1 MNQNTK
7 GIIAVG
13 IVLGVVGLAYWGITK
28 FGKTD
33 TDTSTDTE
41 NKDELD
47 LLRQN
52 LNTTAS
58 IKTDVEI
65 LKFNGGKN
73 VIDFFKNG
81 RFYLYSLDNK
91 GTKKYINKGNW
102 SNGGLNLKTDDGK
115 EVSSTSVYKNLQD
128 IIK

>member
-1 MNQNTK
+1 MDKNLK
-7 GIIAVG
+7 GAIAVG
-13 IVLGVVGLAYWGITK
+13 VILGVVGLAYWGVTK
-28 FGKTD
+28 FGTKD
-33 TDTSTDTE
+33 TDTGTDTE

-52 LNTTAS
+52 LGTSAS

-65 LKFNGGKN
+65 RKFNGGKN

-91 GTKKYINKGNW
+91 GTKKYINSGNW
-102 SNGGLNLKTDDGK
+102 SNGGLNLKLDSGK
-115 EVSSTSVYKNLQD
+115 EVSSNSVYKNLQD
-128 IIK
+128 II

>member
-1 MNQNTK
+1 MNKNTK

-52 LNTTAS
+52 LGTTAG

-65 LKFNGGKN
+65 VKFNGGKN

-81 RFYLYSLDNK
+81 RFFLYSLDNK

-128 IIK
+128 LIK

>member
-1 MNQNTK
+1 MNKNTK

-52 LNTTAS
+52 LKTTAR

-65 LKFNGGKN
+65 LEFNGGKN
-73 VIDFFKNG
+73 VINFFKNG
-81 RFYLYSLDNK
+81 RFYLYSLDSK

-128 IIK
+128 II

>member
-1 MNQNTK
+1 MNKNTK

-13 IVLGVVGLAYWGITK
+13 IVLGVVGLAYWGVTK
-28 FGKTD
+28 FSKNTD
-33 TDTSTDTE
+33 TGTE

-73 VIDFFKNG
+73 QIDFFKNG

-91 GTKKYINKGNW
+91 GTKKYINSGNW
-102 SNGGLNLKTDDGK
+102 SNGGLNLKTDNGK

-128 IIK
+128 II

>member
-13 IVLGVVGLAYWGITK
+13 IVLGVVGLAYLGVTK
-28 FGKTD
+28 FGKRD

-52 LNTTAS
+52 LGTTAG

-81 RFYLYSLDNK
+81 RFFLYSLDNK
-91 GTKKYINKGNW
+91 GTKKYINSGNW
-102 SNGGLNLKTDDGK
+102 SNGGLNLKTDNGK

-128 IIK
+128 II

>member
-1 MNQNTK
+1 MDKNLK
-7 GIIAVG
+7 GAIAVG
-13 IVLGVVGLAYWGITK
+13 VILGVVGLAYWGITTR
-28 FGKTD
+28 FGTKD
-33 TDTSTDTE
+33 TGTDTE

-52 LNTTAS
+52 LRTTAG
-58 IKTDVEI
+58 IKTDVEM

-73 VIDFFKNG
+73 EINFFKNG

-91 GTKKYINKGNW
+91 GTKKYINSGNW

-115 EVSSTSVYKNLQD
+115 EVSSNSVYKNLQD
-128 IIK
+128 II

>member
-13 IVLGVVGLAYWGITK
+13 IVLGVVGLAYLGVTK
-28 FGKTD
+28 FGKNTD
-33 TDTSTDTE
+33 TGTE

-73 VIDFFKNG
+73 QIDFFKNG

-91 GTKKYINKGNW
+91 GTKKYINSGNW
-102 SNGGLNLKTDDGK
+102 SNGGLNLKTDNGK

-128 IIK
+128 II